1 MRKWYAIILLI
12 AISASGCS
20 LFRGDEEE
28 ATVTPTPLFLT
39 PISRPTVNPSPGA
52 TEAVT
57 DTEPT
62 TLNVWILNEF
72 GPDSENPG
80 NLILAD
86 QLSEFDNNHPEIVLN
101 VDVKSSA
108 GQGGTLNYLR
118 TGRNVAPDILPDLIM
133 LESDQLPVA
142 AAEEL
147 IFPLDGLL
155 QEEMIDDLFPAAR
168 SLVRAGES
176 TYGYPMAMTNFQHAV
191 FNTIVLSDTIPSTWD
206 ETLRL
211 GDVSFVFPAA
221 GQDGAEL
228 ALLFY
233 LASGGQLAGDANHPT
248 LDVEPLTNA
257 LNQFARGRN
266 VGMIAPSSLGLA
278 TLADVW
284 SFYANSVSN
293 MAQTEVSI
301 LLTERESG
309 DESGF
314 AMIPGIDQPLAPLV
328 KGWAWAISTPDPVRQ
343 ASTMQLMTWLTS
355 AENMGEWSDVSKI
368 VPSRRSALTVWNQD
382 DDYVK
387 FLQDQLEF
395 ARAYPG
401 GANSAVMSALSE
413 AVFNVMSMTKSP
425 RTAAEEAAAALNQ

>member
-28 ATVTPTPLFLT
+28 ATVTPTPLLLS
-39 PISRPTVNPSPGA
+39 PVSRPTVNPSPGA
-52 TEAVT
+52 TEAVP

-86 QLSEFDNNHPEIVLN
+86 QLSEFDSSHPEIVLN

-133 LESDQLPVA
+133 LESDQLAVA

-155 QEEMIDDLFPAAR
+155 QEETIEDLLPAAR

-176 TYGYPMAMTNFQHAV
+176 TYGYPIALTNIQHAV
-191 FNTIVLSDTIPSTWD
+191 FNTNVLSDTIPSTWD
-206 ETLRL
+206 ETLQL

-228 ALLFY
+228 ALLLY
-233 LASGGQLAGDANHPT
+233 LASGGQLAGDANQPT
-248 LDVEPLTNA
+248 LDVDRCGTIDKCPESIRQGSKCRNDCAFQPGACYADGCLEPLCK
-257 LNQFARGRN
+257 QC
-266 VGMIAPSSLGLA
+266 
-278 TLADVW
+278 
-284 SFYANSVSN
+284 
-293 MAQTEVSI
+293 Q
-301 LLTERESG
+301 
-309 DESGF
+309 
-314 AMIPGIDQPLAPLV
+314 
-328 KGWAWAISTPDPVRQ
+328 
-343 ASTMQLMTWLTS
+343 
-355 AENMGEWSDVSKI
+355 
-368 VPSRRSALTVWNQD
+368 
-382 DDYVK
+382 
-387 FLQDQLEF
+387 
-395 ARAYPG
+395 
-401 GANSAVMSALSE
+401 
-413 AVFNVMSMTKSP
+413 
-425 RTAAEEAAAALNQ
+425 